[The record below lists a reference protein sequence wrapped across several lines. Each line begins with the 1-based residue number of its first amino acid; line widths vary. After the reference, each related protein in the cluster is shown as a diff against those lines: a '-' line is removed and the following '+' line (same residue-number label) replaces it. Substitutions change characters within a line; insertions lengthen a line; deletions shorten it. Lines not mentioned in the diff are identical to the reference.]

1 MFFWKDTRFGEAM
14 DSLRRKAAAALAEG
28 LRKGLS
34 AYLWLL
40 KIWLPVS
47 LATALLEWSGW
58 LATLD
63 FLLQPAMGI
72 LRLPA
77 VAALPIVIGLTAG
90 VYGCLAAMAVLPL
103 TAEQMTI
110 VSVVVLIAHNLPQE
124 GIIQARSGI
133 SFWKATLVR
142 LAVAAVTAWLVAGWL
157 DPAPCEGGGGPAVLY
172 EKASLGSFLAQWSVQ
187 TTFLCLKVF
196 AILLAIMILI
206 AWMKAFAWIGYL
218 VAVFGPL
225 LTLLGLDR
233 RATVLWLTGALFG
246 LAYGGALIMEQSRE
260 LDLGAREVEKLQLS
274 IGINHSMIEDPLLFL
289 PFVVSPLYAWLP
301 RLAAA
306 MAVVYLLTLWSRL
319 RPLLFSRG

>member
-1 MFFWKDTRFGEAM
+1 MASWRQ
-14 DSLRRKAAAALAEG
+14 KAAGALAGG
-28 LRKGLS
+28 LRKGFS

-40 KIWLPVS
+40 KIWLPIS

-58 LATLD
+58 LSALD
-63 FLLQPAMGI
+63 FILQPAMGI

-77 VAALPIVIGLTAG
+77 AAALPIVIGLTAG

-103 TAEQMTI
+103 TAEHMTI
-110 VSVVVLIAHNLPQE
+110 VSVFVLIAHNLPQE
-124 GIIQARSGI
+124 GVIQARSGI
-133 SFWKATLVR
+133 SFWKATAVR
-142 LAVAAVTAWLVAGWL
+142 LAAAGVTGLLVAGWL
-157 DPAPCEGGGGPAVLY
+157 DPAPLDGGGPAALY
-172 EKASLGSFLAQWSVQ
+172 EKASLLPFLTQWGLQ
-187 TTFLCLKVF
+187 TILLCLKVL
-196 AILLAIMILI
+196 AILLGIMVLI
-206 AWMKAFAWIGYL
+206 ELMKAFAWIGYL
-218 VAVFGPL
+218 VAVFGPI

-260 LDLGAREVEKLQLS
+260 LELSAREVEKLQLS

-306 MAVVYLLTLWSRL
+306 MAVVYLLTICARL
-319 RPLLFSRG
+319 RPAPTPGG

>member
-1 MFFWKDTRFGEAM
+1 MIPWRK
-14 DSLRRKAAAALAEG
+14 KAAGALAGG
-28 LRKGLS
+28 LRKGGS

-40 KIWLPVS
+40 KIWLPIS

-58 LATLD
+58 LAALD

-77 VAALPIVIGLTAG
+77 AAALPILIGLTAG

-103 TAEQMTI
+103 TAEHMTI
-110 VSVVVLIAHNLPQE
+110 VSVFVLIAHNLPQE
-124 GIIQARSGI
+124 GVIQARSGI
-133 SFWKATLVR
+133 SFWKATAVR
-142 LAVAAVTAWLVAGWL
+142 LAAAGVTSWLVAGWL
-157 DPAPCEGGGGPAVLY
+157 DPAPLDGGAGPAALY
-172 EKASLGSFLAQWSVQ
+172 EKASVLLFLAQWGLQ
-187 TTFLCLKVF
+187 TLLLCLKVL
-196 AILLAIMILI
+196 AILLGIMVLI
-206 AWMKAFAWIGYL
+206 EVMKAFAWIGYL
-218 VAVFGPL
+218 VAVFGPI

-246 LAYGGALIMEQSRE
+246 LAYGGALIMKQSRE
-260 LDLGAREVEKLQLS
+260 LDLSAREVEKLQLS

-306 MAVVYLLTLWSRL
+306 MAVVYLLTIYARL
-319 RPLLFSRG
+319 RPAPTPGG